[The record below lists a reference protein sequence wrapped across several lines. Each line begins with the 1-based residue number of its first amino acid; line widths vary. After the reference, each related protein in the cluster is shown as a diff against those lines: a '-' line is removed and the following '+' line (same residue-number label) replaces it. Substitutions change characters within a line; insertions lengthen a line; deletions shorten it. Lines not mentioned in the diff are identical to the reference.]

1 MKLYLARHGK
11 AVPREI
17 NPDCPLSG
25 HGEEEI
31 KKLASSLSQSG
42 VQVSH
47 VAHSGKTRAKQTA
60 QILAGSI
67 APGAAVTAIKGLKP
81 MDPVEPAAK
90 MAGGFKED
98 TLLVGHLPF
107 MEELLSLLVAGDK
120 EAGVAQF
127 TTGAIARLDRDDDGN
142 FSMIWMTNP
151 ESIALP

>member
-11 AVPREI
+11 AVPQDVD
-17 NPDCPLSG
+17 PDCPLSG
-25 HGEEEI
+25 NGEEEI
-31 KKLASSLSQSG
+31 KNLASSLSQSG

-47 VAHSGKTRAKQTA
+47 VAHSGKTRARQTA

-90 MAGGFKED
+90 MAAGFKED

-127 TTGAIARLDRDDDGN
+127 TTGAVACLKLDDDGN
-142 FSMIWMTNP
+142 FSMIWMTTP
-151 ESIALP
+151 ESLGLS

>member
-1 MKLYLARHGK
+1 MKLYLARHGM
-11 AVPREI
+11 AVPH
-17 NPDCPLSG
+17 NVDPDCPLSG

-31 KKLASSLSQSG
+31 KKLASYLGQSG
-42 VQVSH
+42 VQVSR
-47 VAHSGKTRAKQTA
+47 VAHSGKTRARQTA

-81 MDPVEPAAK
+81 MDSVEPVAK

-107 MEELLSLLVAGDK
+107 MEKLLSLLVAGDE

-127 TTGAIARLDRDDDGN
+127 TTGAVACLKRDDNGN

-151 ESIALP
+151 ESMRLL